1 VTAAASEEPMPT
13 ANLTAVMDRIAPAI
27 ARLKGKATGDRLVNL
42 AIEANAYES
51 AQYLLASSSILRE
64 AVATREL
71 MVIKAVY
78 EMGTGKVVRL
88 R

>member
-1 VTAAASEEPMPT
+1 
-13 ANLTAVMDRIAPAI
+13 
-27 ARLKGKATGDRLVNL
+27 VNL

-51 AQYLLASSSILRE
+51 AQYLLASSPILRE
-64 AVATREL
+64 AVETREL